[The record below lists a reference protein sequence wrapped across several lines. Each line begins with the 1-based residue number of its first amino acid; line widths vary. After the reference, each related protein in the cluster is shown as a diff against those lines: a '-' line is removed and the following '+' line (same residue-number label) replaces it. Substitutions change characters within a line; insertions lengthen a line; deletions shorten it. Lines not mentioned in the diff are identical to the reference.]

1 MIGLR
6 LIGAV
11 ILNYLV
17 ICLFWWMLFYF
28 ALGAVI
34 GSFVCCCS
42 GRLAEGR
49 SISGRSVCNDCGHKL
64 AAHDLVPVLSY
75 LLLRGRCRYC
85 GAAIGSTCLWAEL
98 TGGAAFALCGWQ
110 TAPGLELMLLFI
122 FAGLLLLIA
131 LIDCQQQIIPD
142 GLVLATALGGL
153 LYGWLYLP
161 GGIMDSLLGALI
173 AFGIMLAIFVISRGG
188 MGGGDVKLSAAVG
201 LWLGMDATLMFLLLA
216 FMAGGIYS
224 AVLLLGGSKTGGE
237 AISFGPFL
245 CAAAFVTM
253 LYSPYLLSFYW
264 NLF

>member
-1 MIGLR
+1 
-6 LIGAV
+6 
-11 ILNYLV
+11 
-17 ICLFWWMLFYF
+17 MLFYF
-28 ALGAVI
+28 ALGAI
-34 GSFVCCCS
+34 MGSFACCCA
-42 GRLAEGR
+42 GRLVNGR

-64 AAHDLVPVLSY
+64 AVRDLAPVLSY
-75 LLLRGRCRYC
+75 LFLRGRCRYC

-110 TAPGLELMLLFI
+110 TAPGLELVLLFI
-122 FAGLLLLIA
+122 LAGVLLLIT
-131 LIDCQQQIIPD
+131 LIDYKVQIIPD
-142 GLVLATALGGL
+142 GLVFATALGGL

-161 GGIMDSLLGALI
+161 GGITNSLFGALT
-173 AFGIMLAIFVISRGG
+173 AFGIMLAIFVVSRGG

-224 AVLLLGGSKTGGE
+224 AVLLVSGSKAGGE
-237 AISFGPFL
+237 AIPFGPFL